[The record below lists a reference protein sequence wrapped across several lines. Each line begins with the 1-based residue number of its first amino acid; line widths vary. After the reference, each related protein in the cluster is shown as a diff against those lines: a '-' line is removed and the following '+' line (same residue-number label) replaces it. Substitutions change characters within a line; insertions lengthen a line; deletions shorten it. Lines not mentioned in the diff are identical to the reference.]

1 MNGPGEPGEPGAA
14 PGGEGILPGL
24 RALRDADPEFYAA
37 CAELA
42 DAPGRHGALDARTR
56 ALVALAVDAAVTHL
70 HEPGIRR
77 HVRGA
82 LEHGA
87 TREEIM
93 ETFQLVAVL
102 GIHAA
107 STGFPLLSELPAPPG
122 GDEAGQEG
130 GARRA
135 ELKAEF
141 VRRRGYWDAAWEDVL
156 RHAPG
161 FFAAYL
167 HFSAVPWSRG
177 VLAPKVKELIYIAID
192 ASATHLFT
200 AGLKVHIANAVR
212 HGATPAEISC
222 VLQIAST
229 IGIQTLEVGV
239 PILLDELDELD
250 RREGTG

>member
-1 MNGPGEPGEPGAA
+1 MD
-14 PGGEGILPGL
+14 LQ
-24 RALRDADPEFYAA
+24 ALLDTDPEFFAA

-42 DAPGRHGALDARTR
+42 DVPWRHGALDARTR

-77 HVRGA
+77 NVRRA

-93 ETFQLVAVL
+93 ETFQLAATL

-107 STGFPLLSELPAPPG
+107 STGFPLLRDLPAPS
-122 GDEAGQEG
+122 GQDG
-130 GARRA
+130 PAAARRR
-135 ELKAEF
+135 EDLKDEF
-141 VRRRGYWDAAWEDVL
+141 VRRRGYWDAGWDDML
-156 RHAPG
+156 HRAPE

-167 HFSAVPWSRG
+167 RFSAIPWSRG

-192 ASATHLFT
+192 ASATHMFT

-212 HGATPAEISC
+212 HGATADEIAD
-222 VLQIAST
+222 VLEIASA

-239 PILLDELDELD
+239 PILLSELD
-250 RREGTG
+250 RMKAEGDAPQHERP